1 MLAALT
7 AVGSWSLALP
17 QAAAAQLTSAAI
29 AKRGQ
34 IVELRFRIT
43 GTPAHYRLSAQGN
56 QLQIDLPNTV
66 SVLPP
71 LPLSGRELP
80 PLVALRATPQA
91 GGALRLMLEV
101 EGRTDFAVAQPDGE
115 LLVRLAPARAG
126 LDLTRPAVAAGRFA
140 ARAPAAGAP
149 GPGAGA
155 ALRSVAPAVANRPA
169 FEPLPPH
176 PLVMIDP
183 GHGGEDP
190 GTVPG
195 PALREKDL
203 ALAIA
208 LRLSQALR
216 ARGVRT
222 ELTRATDRFVP
233 LGLRT
238 LAANRAAADVFV
250 SIHLNSSRRARL
262 RGVITYYLDNTND
275 RATIRLAR
283 LENRSAQNHGGQGT
297 GSLDYILSDLRQAY
311 KANESAALARLV
323 EREVSREIERSLK
336 TQVPAL
342 GARKGPFYV
351 LVGARMPAVL
361 IECGFLSNP
370 AEARL
375 LATAAYQQALA
386 EAIAAA
392 LVRYL
397 HSGGAVNNL

>member
-1 MLAALT
+1 
-7 AVGSWSLALP
+7 
-17 QAAAAQLTSAAI
+17 
-29 AKRGQ
+29 
-34 IVELRFRIT
+34 
-43 GTPAHYRLSAQGN
+43 
-56 QLQIDLPNTV
+56 
-66 SVLPP
+66 
-71 LPLSGRELP
+71 
-80 PLVALRATPQA
+80 
-91 GGALRLMLEV
+91 
-101 EGRTDFAVAQPDGE
+101 
-115 LLVRLAPARAG
+115 
-126 LDLTRPAVAAGRFA
+126 
-140 ARAPAAGAP
+140 
-149 GPGAGA
+149 
-155 ALRSVAPAVANRPA
+155 
-169 FEPLPPH
+169 
-176 PLVMIDP
+176 MIDP

-283 LENRSAQNHGGQGT
+283 IENRSAQNHGGQGT